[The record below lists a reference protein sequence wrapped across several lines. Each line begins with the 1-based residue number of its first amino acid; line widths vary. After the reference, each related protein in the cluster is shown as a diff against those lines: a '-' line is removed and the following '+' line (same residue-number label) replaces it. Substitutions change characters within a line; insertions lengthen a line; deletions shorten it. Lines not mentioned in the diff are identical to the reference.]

1 MYIRIEKNYS
11 RERVFAGRMEPFSFE
26 RLALKQNGEKSRR
39 EARGTDGIARRQER
53 ERERESI

>member
-1 MYIRIEKNYS
+1 
-11 RERVFAGRMEPFSFE
+11 MEPFSFE

-53 ERERESI
+53 ERERERVYKNF